1 MDGLFPPNT
10 QKYVRIYRN
19 KWNVL
24 QSHSPAFRS
33 LTLWLNGAIVQSLHN
48 VHGTDLGSSHKTRWK
63 RVSIKIPLILQCLT
77 KQNKEVSLNCFNHQ
91 LSTHFAK
98 VFYCSTVLYDQRK
111 CISSCHFIRIV
122 WYDGNL
128 GKSKQQSLAKGYTSK
143 DSRPPCG
150 FVPREPSKPWEKFRD
165 AAKDLHYDLHR
176 SEESS
181 R

>member
-1 MDGLFPPNT
+1 MECLCN
-10 QKYVRIYRN
+10 
-19 KWNVL
+19 
-24 QSHSPAFRS
+24 SPAFRS

-150 FVPREPSKPWEKFRD
+150 FVPRESTTD
-165 AAKDLHYDLHR
+165 AIQAMRKIQRR
-176 SEESS
+176 SEGPTLWSAQIWRKLKIGNKCTS
-181 R
+181 